1 MILLLFFGQVSLDPE
16 SLVRRHGEEQSTA
29 HKMAEKGRLIILCT

>member
-16 SLVRRHGEEQSTA
+16 SLVRRHGEEQSQL
-29 HKMAEKGRLIILCT
+29 HIKWQRRGG